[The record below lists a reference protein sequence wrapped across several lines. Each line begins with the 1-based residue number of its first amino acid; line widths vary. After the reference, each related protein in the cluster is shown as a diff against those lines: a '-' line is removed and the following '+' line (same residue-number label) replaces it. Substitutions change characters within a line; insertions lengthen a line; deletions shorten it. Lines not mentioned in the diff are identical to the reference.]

1 MATLVHFE
9 EKRFTQI
16 LENQNAR
23 SLDSV
28 RQGSSGHQPL
38 PDKHCLLGYRARLD
52 NLSELVAQLGLSAA
66 YQQNCSIPAIL
77 LLAFER
83 WDVDMFRHLRGDW
96 WLAIWDADRQS
107 VILAIDPGS
116 PTTLFYAWTK
126 EGQLAF
132 SPSLTDILNTDGVS
146 QELHEARILSYLIQW
161 GQYQD
166 FLQTEYQAIRQLG
179 SATFNIF
186 KTGKIRTEAYWH
198 TSQFQVK
205 QTGTSEEYIE
215 EFLRR
220 YRQAVVS
227 RLPATG
233 NAASMLSAGLDSG
246 SVTALAAN
254 ALKAE
259 NRQLHAYTHV
269 PMQEAEN
276 LHLPGKLV
284 NEWPAASQ
292 LAAMYPN
299 IKHVAVHSSHI
310 NPVSAAT
317 FMLQATSRMQA
328 ANLNAAWLHHLYQSV
343 RQDGFDTLLSGQAGN
358 IVVSWSGGRINLWD
372 LLLKQEWGQVSGYL
386 RSAGRQGWQHLLKLL
401 AGDMLRYLHPA
412 RDYPPVRFMPGLTRI
427 AHPDLCMR
435 WQRTFETDTKS
446 QSGTFTNHRHF
457 RDHMYPMLA
466 TTHSFGQL
474 AAGAYGITLTDP
486 TADQS
491 VVEWCLQIPDTEY
504 RSPMQNRLLIRNA
517 MQGIIPESTRT
528 TQLRGLQ
535 PADLGYRY
543 SRYHESVDS
552 ILDLMQTSP
561 AATHYLNLKAIKQ
574 TWQGAQTTKQPDK
587 NLFDFHQGLQ
597 AGLFFL
603 VTEGRIS
610 SRDF

>member
-1 MATLVHFE
+1 MATLVHFA

-16 LENQNAR
+16 PANQNVQT
-23 SLDSV
+23 LDGV
-28 RQGSSGHQPL
+28 RQGSPGHQPL
-38 PDKHCLLGYRARLD
+38 PDKDCLLGYRARLD
-52 NLSELVAQLGLSAA
+52 NLSELATRLGLSTAD
-66 YQQNCSIPAIL
+66 QQNCTTPAML

-83 WDVDMFRHLRGDW
+83 WGVDIFRHLRGDW

-132 SPSLTDILNTDGVS
+132 SPLLTDILNTDGVS
-146 QELHEARILSYLIQW
+146 QDLHEARILSYLIQW
-161 GQYQD
+161 GRYHD

-179 SATFNIF
+179 SATFNVF
-186 KTGKIRTEAYWH
+186 KAGEVRTEAYWQA
-198 TSQFQVK
+198 SQFQVK
-205 QTGTSEEYIE
+205 QASTSEEYVE

-220 YRQAVVS
+220 YRQAVAS

-254 ALKAE
+254 ALQAD

-292 LAAMYPN
+292 LATMYPN
-299 IKHVAVHSSHI
+299 IKHVAVHSDHI

-317 FMLQATSRMQA
+317 FMMQATGRMQA
-328 ANLNAAWLHHLYQSV
+328 ANLNVAWMHHLYQSV

-358 IVVSWSGGRINLWD
+358 IVVSWDGGRINIWD
-372 LLLKQEWGQVSGYL
+372 LLFRQEWAQVSGYL
-386 RSAGRQGWQHLLKLL
+386 GHTGQQGWLRLLRLL
-401 AGDMLRYLHPA
+401 AGDMLGYLHPA
-412 RDYPPVRFMPGLTRI
+412 RGFPPMRFMPGFTRI
-427 AHPDLCMR
+427 AHPDLCLR
-435 WQRTFETDTKS
+435 WQRTFETDAKS
-446 QSGTFTNHRHF
+446 HSGTLTNHRQF
-457 RDHMYPMLA
+457 RDQMYPMLA

-474 AAGAYGITLTDP
+474 AAGAYGITLADP

-504 RSPMQNRLLIRNA
+504 RSPVQNRLLIRNA

-543 SRYHESVDS
+543 SQYRESIAS
-552 ILDLMQTSP
+552 ILDLMHTSP
-561 AATHYLNLKAIKQ
+561 AATHYLNLQAMTQ
-574 TWQGAQTTKQPDK
+574 AWQRVQTTKQPDK

-603 VTEGRIS
+603 VREGKIS
-610 SRDF
+610 SHDV